1 MSHEVAALEDRRDHL
16 CKFTSFYSSP
26 SHICLRTVVCLVS
39 LILRQNQRPQSAH
52 CPFPGCVCT
61 EGGPDGVS
69 AYPRKLSTYDSD
81 PMRYAP
87 HAAHRPPASS
97 GLIPSMRPAYAWD
110 DREREDSGSPHAS
123 SSASASVGGSPARKH
138 ARSWDSEVSKLFR
151 LFFAFRYPDIA
162 PLVRLTGTG
171 KLFDPFPCKILLL
184 AKQFSFSF
192 TDSRIMQD
200 PPIRKRRAGSVSR
213 SPPMLVS

>member
-16 CKFTSFYSSP
+16 CKFISFYSSP
-26 SHICLRTVVCLVS
+26 SHICLRTAVCLVS

-61 EGGPDGVS
+61 EGGLDGVS

-162 PLVRLTGTG
+162 PLVRSTGTG
-171 KLFDPFPCKILLL
+171 ELFDPFSLRNSSSRKTIFF
-184 AKQFSFSF
+184 QFH
-192 TDSRIMQD
+192 
-200 PPIRKRRAGSVSR
+200 
-213 SPPMLVS
+213 